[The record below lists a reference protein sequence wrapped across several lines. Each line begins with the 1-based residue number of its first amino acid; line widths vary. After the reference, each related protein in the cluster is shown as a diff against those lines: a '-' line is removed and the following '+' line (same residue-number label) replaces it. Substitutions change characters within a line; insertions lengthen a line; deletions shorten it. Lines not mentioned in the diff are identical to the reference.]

1 MYLFRDLDKQEKNG
15 DDKHVV
21 KDTDNSDD
29 DVDDHEHFVTYV
41 GQIWLHFLRFK
52 QGCCDVVPFS
62 GHQRRV
68 LHGCCQLRGLLEL
81 FIPAAGAM
89 AAEF

>member
-1 MYLFRDLDKQEKNG
+1 MYLFRDLDKQERNG

-41 GQIWLHFLRFK
+41 GQI
-52 QGCCDVVPFS
+52 
-62 GHQRRV
+62 
-68 LHGCCQLRGLLEL
+68 
-81 FIPAAGAM
+81 
-89 AAEF
+89 